1 MIFNPIM
8 TGGGGALPE
17 LTNPAERDEVVEGKE
32 YIDKDGNK
40 KVGNVYYP
48 DIDYPVYL
56 KPYEMDVTNGIL
68 TCRADVEVRTF
79 LRPGHDIQIKYGD
92 AGIDEGD
99 ASYLGDATPGD
110 VSSNVEFSSVE
121 GIGIKGS
128 LVDGRGALARIP
140 LDHDTTTVD
149 TEPPWDPTI
158 VKLYG
163 TPKNEMIVGPN
174 TKLYIETEGSY
185 FGDAIAADVANGKT
199 FTSAAGLK
207 VTGTMTV
214 PLIRYFNGRVDAQQA
229 GGAVVFNIPVSLR
242 GTGTIKIYG
251 NINYGASAT
260 IAFSNNGSQN
270 KAFANAR
277 SADASTA
284 YSSALGQLSISY
296 PTDLYG
302 VSGGVDCNFVVIE
315 I

>member
-1 MIFNPIM
+1 MSLDTTKRIVSVRYNDADIPV
-8 TGGGGALPE
+8 GAALPE
-17 LTNPAERDEVVEGKE
+17 LTNPAFAYDVAEGKE
-32 YIDKDGNK
+32 FIDGAGDKKTGTLSECKAGEVSPTGTVLGPDSDHPPMHDGAYLWMYMKQFADKTWRNGSFIRTTMLAEEL
-40 KVGNVYYP
+40 GN
-48 DIDYPVYL
+48 
-56 KPYEMDVTNGIL
+56 
-68 TCRADVEVRTF
+68 
-79 LRPGHDIQIKYGD
+79 
-92 AGIDEGD
+92 
-99 ASYLGDATPGD
+99 AT
-110 VSSNVEFSSVE
+110 
-121 GIGIKGS
+121 
-128 LVDGRGALARIP
+128 
-140 LDHDTTTVD
+140 
-149 TEPPWDPTI
+149 
-158 VKLYG
+158 
-163 TPKNEMIVGPN
+163 
-174 TKLYIETEGSY
+174 
-185 FGDAIAADVANGKT
+185 AADVASGKT

-229 GGAVVFNIPVSLR
+229 GGAVVFNIPVSLI

>member
-1 MIFNPIM
+1 MSLDTTKRIVSVRYNDADIPV
-8 TGGGGALPE
+8 GAALPE
-17 LTNPAERDEVVEGKE
+17 LTNPADTSNVDSGKE
-32 YIDKDGNK
+32 FISGSGEKLVGTSEKIDTSDAFVYAWDIAKGRTAYAYGMKLTGTLEDEGTKTIRLAGEHFPQLDDSDSIAFIGKHNK
-40 KVGNVYYP
+40 ECIVRKCDFNL
-48 DIDYPVYL
+48 DIP
-56 KPYEMDVTNGIL
+56 
-68 TCRADVEVRTF
+68 RAD
-79 LRPGHDIQIKYGD
+79 
-92 AGIDEGD
+92 
-99 ASYLGDATPGD
+99 LGDAT
-110 VSSNVEFSSVE
+110 
-121 GIGIKGS
+121 
-128 LVDGRGALARIP
+128 
-140 LDHDTTTVD
+140 
-149 TEPPWDPTI
+149 
-158 VKLYG
+158 
-163 TPKNEMIVGPN
+163 
-174 TKLYIETEGSY
+174 
-185 FGDAIAADVANGKT
+185 AADVASGKT

-229 GGAVVFNIPVSLR
+229 GGAVVFNIPVLLR